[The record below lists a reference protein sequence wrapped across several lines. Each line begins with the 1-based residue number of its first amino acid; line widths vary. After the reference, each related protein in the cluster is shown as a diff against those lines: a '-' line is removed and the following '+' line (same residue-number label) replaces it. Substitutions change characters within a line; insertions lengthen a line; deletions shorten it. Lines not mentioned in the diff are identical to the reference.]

1 MDSPCDIN
9 EIRRQ
14 ITEYLESNQKK
25 TNKKLKPNVNKRQNL
40 NKREVSNRRKSNLQ
54 KRKTRD
60 KI

>member
-25 TNKKLKPNVNKRQNL
+25 TNKKISLITEELDQLK
-40 NKREVSNRRKSNLQ
+40 RRMK
-54 KRKTRD
+54 
-60 KI
+60 